1 MYLLGDRVHVD
12 KMLRLGDLELYLAI
26 PILSR
31 KNQVALTSST
41 SSLVSTVSLQMD
53 KIAWQ

>member
-1 MYLLGDRVHVD
+1 VHVD